1 MPSATPSLTSVQ
13 RAFDVI
19 RLLWET
25 NGAGPS
31 EIASRMEI
39 PKSTA
44 HVYLRTLE
52 STGYVVNRGGEY
64 SLSYKFLSTGSR
76 IKYRSRIYQVS
87 KLELK
92 RLTEATGELVTL
104 VIEEAGR
111 SVILH
116 EEFEDQSLELG
127 IYPGMTFPSHAHAP
141 GKTILAHMSEERLE
155 EVLETRGLPQVT
167 EQTITDRETLLAEL
181 ADIREQGYAVDWDQQ
196 VDGMGL
202 LAVPIVVEGTL
213 KACLGIAVPT
223 GRLKNESYQRTLLRE
238 AEESADTIRIKYRYG
253 Q

>member
-1 MPSATPSLTSVQ
+1 MTKSTPSLTSVQ
-13 RAFDVI
+13 RVFEVI
-19 RLLWET
+19 HLLWET

-31 EIASRMEI
+31 EIATRMEI

-52 STGYVVNRGGEY
+52 STGYVVNQNGEY

-104 VIEEAGR
+104 VIEEAGQ

-127 IYPGMTFPSHAHAP
+127 IYPGMTLPSHSHAP
-141 GKTILAHMSEERLE
+141 GKAILAHMSDERLE
-155 EVLETRGLPQVT
+155 EFLETRGLPQVT
-167 EQTITDRETLLAEL
+167 DHTITDRGTLLDEL
-181 ADIREQGYAVDWDQQ
+181 EDIRQQGYAVDWDQQ
-196 VDGMGL
+196 VNGMGL
-202 LAVPIVVEGTL
+202 LAVPIIVEGEL

-223 GRLKNESYQRTLLRE
+223 GRMKNESYQRTLLQE